1 MVLTYWQPR
10 GRLIVNI
17 FRTLTCIALL
27 TGLLVGCG
35 TTYDTFSYHRDSLA
49 ADAMADRGEYE
60 AALEAYTEL
69 SARATTQMDL
79 QHLQV
84 RSAYMLEQMGRAED
98 ALVAYAR
105 IYTRPTHPYDDNAGR
120 AIYRAG
126 RVYRDLLDQP
136 ETAIDVW
143 LNAVRLFPD
152 SMFATDSL
160 NQVERYYKKDE
171 RFDELLNIYASL
183 YVELR
188 DRDIAHAL
196 AYKSA
201 VILDDDLDRCFEA
214 LELYDLIIH
223 YFPRGGYIDNAIWR
237 TGLCYRRHDRR
248 DEEYRL
254 LLDFVQGRE
263 ISVLLGD
270 YDYEQYTD
278 AFLRLAEMHE
288 EDGDLR
294 GAIRYLRTFQK
305 TFPLSLQADDI
316 QFEIIEKWGQ
326 LGEFKEMR
334 RYADELIRLWPE
346 SRYVSRVDA
355 LIEEAERGHD

>member
-1 MVLTYWQPR
+1 MVLTYWQPH

-17 FRTLTCIALL
+17 FRALLCIALL
-27 TGLLVGCG
+27 AGLTVGCG
-35 TTYDTFSYHRDSLA
+35 TPYDAWKFQRDTLE
-49 ADAMADRGEYE
+49 ADALADQGEYE
-60 AALEAYTEL
+60 DALAAYTEL
-69 SARATTQMDL
+69 SARATTQIDL
-79 QHLQV
+79 QHLQI

-126 RVYRDLLDQP
+126 RVYRDLLNQP

-160 NQVERYYKKDE
+160 NQVERYYKAADRHE
-171 RFDELLNIYASL
+171 ELLDIYASL

-201 VILDDDLDRCFEA
+201 VILDDDFDRCFEA
-214 LELYDLIIH
+214 IELYDLIAH
-223 YFPRGGYIDNAIWR
+223 YFPRGGYYDNAIWR
-237 TGLCYRRHDRR
+237 KGLCYRRTDHR

-254 LLDFVQGRE
+254 LLDFVGGRE
-263 ISVLLGD
+263 LSVLLGD

-278 AFLRLAEMHE
+278 AYLRLAEMHR

-294 GAIRYLRTFQK
+294 GTIRFLRAFQK

-316 QFEIIEKWGQ
+316 QWEIIGLWGE
-326 LGEFKEMR
+326 LGEYDEMR
-334 RYADELIRLWPE
+334 DYADELRRLWPE
-346 SRYVSRVDA
+346 SRYVSRLDA
-355 LIEEAERGHD
+355 LIEEAERRDD

>member
-10 GRLIVNI
+10 GHLIVNI
-17 FRTLTCIALL
+17 FRALICIALL
-27 TGLLVGCG
+27 AGLTVGCG
-35 TTYDTFSYHRDSLA
+35 TTYDAWSFQRDVLA
-49 ADAMADRGEYE
+49 ADALADKGDYE
-60 AALEAYTEL
+60 GAFEAFTDL
-69 SARATTQMDL
+69 SARATTQLDL

-126 RVYRDLLDQP
+126 RVYRDLLDRP
-136 ETAIDVW
+136 DTAIDVW

-160 NQVERYYKKDE
+160 NQVERHYKEDE
-171 RFDELLNIYASL
+171 RYHELLDIYASL
-183 YVELR
+183 FVELQE
-188 DRDIAHAL
+188 RDIAHAL
-196 AYKSA
+196 VYKSA
-201 VILDDDLDRCFEA
+201 VILDDDLDRCIDA
-214 LELYDLIIH
+214 MELYDLIIH
-223 YFPRGGYIDNAIWR
+223 RFQRSGFIDNAIWR
-237 TGLCYRRHDRR
+237 TGLCYRRHDLR

-254 LLDFVQGRE
+254 LADFVQGRE
-263 ISVLLGD
+263 VSILLGD

-278 AFLRLAEMHE
+278 AYLRLAEMRE

-305 TFPLSLQADDI
+305 TFPLSLLADDV
-316 QFEIIEKWGQ
+316 QWEIIELWGE
-326 LGEFKEMR
+326 LGEFKEMH
-334 RYADELIRLWPE
+334 RYADELRRPWPE
-346 SRYVSRVDA
+346 SRYVSRLDA
-355 LIEEAERGHD
+355 LIEGAERSHD